1 MIPVT
6 VIGGYLGAG
15 KTTLVNHL
23 LRDPRGER
31 LAVIVNDFGSVN
43 IDAELIESV
52 DGETVQLTNGCVCC
66 SLASGLAEVLFELR
80 DGGRALDRVVVE
92 ASGVADPVATAQ
104 YAHLPGFV
112 LDAVIVLAD
121 ATSVRRMAND
131 RYVSRQVTR
140 QLTDADLV
148 ILNKT
153 DLIDD
158 ERESALREWLQRIAP
173 SVPVV
178 AAVQAAVDRAV
189 LLGDVRPHRAGSGA
203 DRDPPQ
209 HDPTA
214 NHDTASHDT
223 ASHESW
229 SFTTTSG
236 VSADVVAAVVES
248 LPDSV
253 VRVKGIV
260 ADVDEPGRARVVQRV
275 GRRTTWA
282 DAPLSVVEP
291 GSRLVVIGLP
301 RCGDDPAVMA
311 ALAALAD
318 LFASHDPEVCT

>member
-66 SLASGLAEVLFELR
+66 SLASGLSDVLFELR
-80 DGGRALDRVVVE
+80 DGGREIDRVIVE

-140 QLTDADLV
+140 QLADADLV

-153 DLIDD
+153 DLIDA
-158 ERESALREWLQRIAP
+158 ERESALREWLQRTAP

-178 AAVQAAVDRAV
+178 AAVQAAVDHAV
-189 LLGDVRPHRAGSGA
+189 LLGDLRPHRAESRA
-203 DRDPPQ
+203 EIELHR
-209 HDPTA
+209 HDA
-214 NHDTASHDT
+214 T

-229 SFTTTSG
+229 SFTTS
-236 VSADVVAAVVES
+236 VAVPCDVLARVVDA
-248 LPDSV
+248 LPESV

-260 ADVDEPGRARVVQRV
+260 AGADGIGRARVVQRV

-291 GSRLVVIGLP
+291 GCRLVVIALP
-301 RCGDDPAVMA
+301 GSGDDPAVLA

-318 LFASHDPEVCT
+318 LFPSHDPEVRT

>member
-1 MIPVT
+1 VIPVT

-43 IDAELIESV
+43 IDAELIESA

-80 DGGRALDRVVVE
+80 DGGRAVDRVVVE

-121 ATSVRRMAND
+121 ATSVRRMASD
-131 RYVSRQVTR
+131 RYVSRQVIR
-140 QLTDADLV
+140 QLADADLV
-148 ILNKT
+148 VLNKT

-158 ERESALREWLQRIAP
+158 ERESVLREWLQRTAP

-178 AAVQAAVDRAV
+178 AAVHAAVDRAV
-189 LLGDVRPHRAGSGA
+189 LLGDLRPHRAVSLTEP
-203 DRDPPQ
+203 DPPH
-209 HDPTA
+209 HDA
-214 NHDTASHDT
+214 RASLPT

-229 SFTTTSG
+229 SFTTTAG
-236 VSADVVAAVVES
+236 VPADAVAAVVES
-248 LPDSV
+248 LPESI

-260 ADVDEPGRARVVQRV
+260 AGVDETGRARVVQRV
-275 GRRTTWA
+275 GRRTAWS
-282 DAPLSVVEP
+282 DAPPSVVDP

-301 RCGDDPAVMA
+301 RAGDDPAVVA
-311 ALAALAD
+311 ALAALDD
-318 LFASHDPEVCT
+318 LFPSHDPEVRS

>member
-1 MIPVT
+1 VIPVT

-31 LAVIVNDFGSVN
+31 LAVVVNDFGSVN

-80 DGGRALDRVVVE
+80 DGGRAVDRVVVE

-140 QLTDADLV
+140 QLADADLV
-148 ILNKT
+148 VLNKI
-153 DLIDD
+153 DLIDA
-158 ERESALREWLQRIAP
+158 ERESALREWLQRTAP

-189 LLGDVRPHRAGSGA
+189 LLGDLRPHRAEPPAESLA
-203 DRDPPQ
+203 EPDPPH
-209 HDPTA
+209 HDA
-214 NHDTASHDT
+214 T
-223 ASHESW
+223 ASHETW

-236 VSADVVAAVVES
+236 VSADAVAVAVES
-248 LPDSV
+248 LPESV

-260 ADVDEPGRARVVQRV
+260 ADVVETGRARMVQRV
-275 GRRTTWA
+275 GRRTSWA
-282 DAPLSVVEP
+282 DAPPSVVEP

-301 RCGDDPAVMA
+301 GCGDDPAVLA
-311 ALAALAD
+311 ALAALDD
-318 LFASHDPEVCT
+318 LFPSHDQEVGA

>member
-1 MIPVT
+1 VIPVT

-43 IDAELIESV
+43 IDAELIESI

-80 DGGRALDRVVVE
+80 DGGRTIDRVVVE

-104 YAHLPGFV
+104 YAHLPGFA

-140 QLTDADLV
+140 QLADADLV
-148 ILNKT
+148 VLNKV

-158 ERESALREWLQRIAP
+158 ERETTLREWLQRTAP

-178 AAVQAAVDRAV
+178 AAVRAAVDREV
-189 LLGDVRPHRAGSGA
+189 LLGDLRPHRAASLA
-203 DRDPPQ
+203 DTDPPH
-209 HDPTA
+209 HDAMVSHDATA
-214 NHDTASHDT
+214 N
-223 ASHESW
+223 HESW
-229 SFTTTSG
+229 SFTTTG
-236 VSADVVAAVVES
+236 RVPADALAAVVES
-248 LPDSV
+248 LPEHI

-260 ADVDEPGRARVVQRV
+260 ADVDETGRVRVVQRV

-282 DAPLSVVEP
+282 DAPLSVVDP

-301 RCGDDPAVMA
+301 CSGGDPAVVA
-311 ALAALAD
+311 ALTALDD
-318 LFASHDPEVCT
+318 LFASHDQEVHP